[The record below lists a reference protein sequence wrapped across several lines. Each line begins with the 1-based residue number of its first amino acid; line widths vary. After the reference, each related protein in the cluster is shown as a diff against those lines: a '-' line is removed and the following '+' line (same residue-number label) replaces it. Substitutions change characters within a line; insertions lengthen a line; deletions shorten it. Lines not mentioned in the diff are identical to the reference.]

1 MIDGIKGYLI
11 DMDGVIYRGK
21 ELIPGAKEFISLL
34 QEKNIPFLFL
44 TNNSRF
50 TRRDIK
56 EKLNR
61 MKVNISENNIFTC
74 AMATARFLARQKP
87 NGTAFV
93 IGEGGLLT
101 ALYKNGYT
109 IVDHNPDFVVVGE
122 GRTFNMENIDAA
134 VQMIYNGA
142 KLIGTNLDTNCPTDS
157 GIRSGCGAIIQ
168 LLESATGKKALTLG
182 KPSPIIMREAKK
194 ELSLRSY
201 ELSQISSGLTS
212 TDLTY
217 QSSFRDAKNELSLR
231 SHEIAMIGDTMETD
245 ILGGMQMGFYTIL
258 VLSGGTS
265 IEDLSKH
272 AYGPNQ
278 IVKSI
283 AEIKDHLFDKE
294 SVPS

>member
-1 MIDGIKGYLI
+1 MAFAQNIEQFRLVDGYDNYEVSSHGRIRNNKTARI
-11 DMDGVIYRGK
+11 
-21 ELIPGAKEFISLL
+21 LIPGLNSGGYHHVSLCKDG
-34 QEKNIPFLFL
+34 KNKSHKIHRLVSFAFCENL
-44 TNNSRF
+44 NN
-50 TRRDIK
+50 
-56 EKLNR
+56 
-61 MKVNISENNIFTC
+61 
-74 AMATARFLARQKP
+74 
-87 NGTAFV
+87 
-93 IGEGGLLT
+93 
-101 ALYKNGYT
+101 YT
-109 IVDHNPDFVVVGE
+109 IVDHNPDYVVVGE